1 MTVSGPMGYT
11 ARPEAMGT
19 LISTLFADRLF
30 EHGIP
35 YLRVGL
41 MRVYVEERAIAE
53 LASMKRRPADEAIGA
68 ALGVVAKAWDEAM
81 TMHGMF
87 RRTIDECQRQVRLEL
102 EEIVDEHITLV
113 QQATE
118 TGGHSPNPRV
128 EPGQTDSGRHEL
140 LPAQMRTLGA
150 DPIPHHSGPP

>member
-1 MTVSGPMGYT
+1 MTASGPMGYT
-11 ARPEAMGT
+11 ARPEAMGA

-41 MRVYVEERAIAE
+41 MTVYVQDRATAD

-68 ALGVVAKAWDEAM
+68 ALGVVAKMWDEAM
-81 TMHGMF
+81 TMHGLL

-102 EEIVDEHITLV
+102 EQTVDEHITLV
-113 QQATE
+113 RKATQAAE
-118 TGGHSPNPRV
+118 RGPDSRV
-128 EPGQTDSGRHEL
+128 EPERAEIDRHDRL
-140 LPAQMRTLGA
+140 QAQMRTLGA
-150 DPIPHHSGPP
+150 DPIPQRSGPP

>member
-1 MTVSGPMGYT
+1 MATIGPMGYG
-11 ARPEAMGT
+11 ARPEAMGA
-19 LISTLFADRLF
+19 LISTLFADRLL

-41 MRVYVEERAIAE
+41 MTVYVEEHATAE
-53 LASMKRRPADEAIGA
+53 LASMKRRPADEAIAA

-118 TGGHSPNPRV
+118 ARGRGTNPRV
-128 EPGQTDSGRHEL
+128 EPGQSDSCRHEL

-150 DPIPHHSGPP
+150 DPVPRHSGSP

>member
-1 MTVSGPMGYT
+1 MTASGPMGYT
-11 ARPEAMGT
+11 AKPEAMGA

-41 MRVYVEERAIAE
+41 MTVYVEERATAE
-53 LASMKRRPADEAIGA
+53 LASMKRCPADEAIGA

-81 TMHGMF
+81 AMHGMF

-118 TGGHSPNPRV
+118 AGVHGTHPRV

-140 LPAQMRTLGA
+140 LPAQMRTLGT
-150 DPIPHHSGPP
+150 DPIPHRSGPP

>member
-1 MTVSGPMGYT
+1 MTTSGPMGYT
-11 ARPEAMGT
+11 ARPEAMGA

-41 MRVYVEERAIAE
+41 MTVYVEEHATAE
-53 LASMKRRPADEAIGA
+53 LADMKRRPAAEAIGA
-68 ALGVVAKAWDEAM
+68 ALGVVAKVWDEAM

-87 RRTIDECQRQVRLEL
+87 RQTIDECQRQVRLEL

-113 QQATE
+113 RQAGE
-118 TGGHSPNPRV
+118 RGPNPRV
-128 EPGQTDSGRHEL
+128 EPDQTDSGQNEL

-150 DPIPHHSGPP
+150 DPSPKRSGPP

>member
-1 MTVSGPMGYT
+1 MAASGPMGYT
-11 ARPEAMGT
+11 ARPEAMGA

-41 MRVYVEERAIAE
+41 MTVYVEERATAE
-53 LASMKRRPADEAIGA
+53 LASMKRCPA
-68 ALGVVAKAWDEAM
+68 DEAM

-118 TGGHSPNPRV
+118 AGVHGTHPRV

-140 LPAQMRTLGA
+140 LPAQMRTLGT
-150 DPIPHHSGPP
+150 DPIPHRSGPP

>member
-1 MTVSGPMGYT
+1 MTASGPMGYT
-11 ARPEAMGT
+11 ARPAAMGT
-19 LISTLFADRLF
+19 LISTLFSDRLF

-35 YLRVGL
+35 FLRVGL
-41 MRVYVEERAIAE
+41 MTVYVEDRVAAE
-53 LASMKRRPADEAIGA
+53 LASMKRRPADQAIGA

-113 QQATE
+113 RKA
-118 TGGHSPNPRV
+118 GMARGHEPNPR
-128 EPGQTDSGRHEL
+128 EPEQTKARWHVP
-140 LPAQMRTLGA
+140 LPAHVRTLGA
-150 DPIPHHSGPP
+150 DFIPQRSGPP